1 MHYGLNNDYVKNTT
15 EINNKKKLFSFLK
28 SKKTD
33 ITGVSPLE
41 HKETMYTND
50 VDIAKILNEQFTSVF
65 SNDDG
70 STPEIFG
77 TKGTEMSKLIV
88 TRNGIVKLLNELNP
102 TKQKK
107 WPR

>member
-1 MHYGLNNDYVKNTT
+1 
-15 EINNKKKLFSFLK
+15 
-28 SKKTD
+28 
-33 ITGVSPLE
+33 
-41 HKETMYTND
+41 MYTND

-77 TKGTEMSKLIV
+77 TKGTEMSELIV

-102 TKQKK
+102 NK
-107 WPR
+107 